1 MNGTALLLSVLLV
14 GYSPGPANLFALAV
28 VLRDGRR
35 AALRTW
41 LGLLAGYSCAATIC
55 VLAVHFLGLAFG
67 VYVPY
72 LRYVGAAYL
81 LYLAYRTYR
90 TRGQTAA
97 SDRAGSFRDGFIV
110 QFTNAK
116 IILYELSVYATFVLP
131 HSDRLRDLFATAALL
146 ALAGPGA
153 NLAWLL
159 AGSYLR
165 RLFVRHLAA
174 TNTILA
180 ILLAACALWIAIL

>member
-1 MNGTALLLSVLLV
+1 MNIPAILLSILLV

-55 VLAVHFLGLAFG
+55 VLVVHFFGLAFG
-67 VYVPY
+67 AYVPY
-72 LRYVGAAYL
+72 LRYAGAAYL

-90 TRGQTAA
+90 ARKQPATA
-97 SDRAGSFRDGFIV
+97 DRAGSFRDGFIV

-116 IILYELSVYATFVLP
+116 IIL
-131 HSDRLRDLFATAALL
+131 
-146 ALAGPGA
+146 
-153 NLAWLL
+153 
-159 AGSYLR
+159 
-165 RLFVRHLAA
+165 
-174 TNTILA
+174 
-180 ILLAACALWIAIL
+180 

>member
-1 MNGTALLLSVLLV
+1 MNIPAILLSILLV

-55 VLAVHFLGLAFG
+55 VLVVHFFGLAFG
-67 VYVPY
+67 AYVPY
-72 LRYVGAAYL
+72 LRYAGAAYL

-90 TRGQTAA
+90 ARKQPATA
-97 SDRAGSFRDGFIV
+97 DRAGSFRDGFIV

-131 HSDRLRDLFATAALL
+131 HSERLLDLFAIAALL

-165 RLFVRHLAA
+165 RLFMRHLAA
-174 TNTILA
+174 TNTVLA
-180 ILLAACALWIAIL
+180 LLLAACALWIAIL